1 MTKITRKFVLVLLL
15 IVGLA
20 GCATPL
26 PEMNADFL
34 CQHFGE
40 NNQGKTDRVPA
51 IRAELQ
57 SRKLLSAEESVAA
70 DKGVLQIGM
79 SRCAMFAVQGIP
91 TAENSTTTAS
101 GTFIQHVFF
110 NSRTTF
116 KREYVYTQNGRVT
129 SWQK

>member
-1 MTKITRKFVLVLLL
+1 MAKKTEKCVLVLTF
-15 IVGLA
+15 IAGLA

-26 PEMNADFL
+26 PQMNTDFL

-40 NNQGKTDRVPA
+40 NSQGKTDRVPA

-57 SRKLLSAEESVAA
+57 SRKLLSEQEVVAV
-70 DKGVLQIGM
+70 DNGVLLIGM
-79 SRCAMFAVQGIP
+79 SRCGMFAVQGIP
-91 TAENSTTTAS
+91 TAENTTTTAS
-101 GTFIQHVFF
+101 GTFIQHVFV